1 MVEQIA
7 HAIASRPLP
16 AVDGID
22 SALFNAAS
30 ESLRRLVLH
39 LPTASSPLDA
49 AGRIGALFRLQNTGY
64 FKEATSNGRYLWAI
78 MAFQNIDSSGRH
90 AKTFMI
96 YYKNDYEIDESAQRL
111 NVSVSEE
118 QERHSAY
125 LDQVTAGVTDEADQL
140 NLPPGSVDAPSR
152 AAGPWL
158 RSLAA
163 KAMLR
168 HEQKRKT

>member
-1 MVEQIA
+1 M
-7 HAIASRPLP
+7 
-16 AVDGID
+16 
-22 SALFNAAS
+22 
-30 ESLRRLVLH
+30 
-39 LPTASSPLDA
+39 
-49 AGRIGALFRLQNTGY
+49 IGALFRLQNTGY

-125 LDQVTAGVTDEADQL
+125 LDQVTAGATDEADQL
-140 NLPPGSVDAPSR
+140 NRTRSRPYAARRSGRTDASMGSIEGPG
-152 AAGPWL
+152 
-158 RSLAA
+158 
-163 KAMLR
+163 
-168 HEQKRKT
+168 

>member
-1 MVEQIA
+1 MN
-7 HAIASRPLP
+7 LP
-16 AVDGID
+16 DAFAVLPQDRT
-22 SALFNAAS
+22 
-30 ESLRRLVLH
+30 ERWERLVAFVSAWH
-39 LPTASSPLDA
+39 GEVTASDGLPGAELRWAEERLGLSLPL
-49 AGRIGALFRLQNTGY
+49 ALC
-64 FKEATSNGRYLWAI
+64 EA
-78 MAFQNIDSSGRH
+78 FENIDSSGRH

-111 NVSVSEE
+111 NVPVSEE

-140 NLPPGSVDAPSR
+140 NLTPGSVDAPSR